1 MQVNKQTTLLN
12 LSIEKLVR
20 VLDECNGALGGIV
33 LNPVGFVR
41 CLSMAF

>member
-12 LSIEKLVR
+12 LSVDKLVR

-33 LNPVGFVR
+33 LSPVEFIR